1 MKFISVL
8 NNVIAVDRY
17 TTKCNPWF
25 ILTQMLLRYVFLLI
39 VLYADKA
46 VETLLDREKLYGRA

>member
-1 MKFISVL
+1 MKFTSVL

-17 TTKCNPWF
+17 NTKCNPWF

-46 VETLLDREKLYGRA
+46 VETL